1 MYQKWGKPG
10 MVLPDSEKKRLEYVK
25 RHLEA
30 VKKCDKED
38 IRKVYETDYNEFMNI
53 HPPKNQ
59 QEVRRFSHK
68 RPGTP
73 MGGNKRYKRF

>member
-1 MYQKWGKPG
+1 MKIRV
-10 MVLPDSEKKRLEYVK
+10 MMIDHDVN
-25 RHLEA
+25 HLEA

-38 IRKVYETDYNEFMNI
+38 IRKVYESDYNEFMNI